1 MAPCRMDGWHQVEWL
16 DGINLVEVLRATA
29 MAWCWLARGLPRGR
43 QSVSKDGI
51 RLRPPLSPHF
61 KQGFHTYSRLC
72 SGCED
77 YIPYGKESI
86 EAQEKHCTFLTNVHE
101 STLCG
106 CYLQLENT
114 T

>member
-1 MAPCRMDGWHQVEWL
+1 MVGWHQLGGGFE
-16 DGINLVEVLRATA
+16 GNGHGLVLVGWHAAFHGVRI
-29 MAWCWLARGLPRGR
+29 LPRGR